1 MLGNDSR
8 RRPSEGIGCSRNPRA
23 AMLAAIVVAALL
35 CFAPQALATD
45 ITDIGFVDQAALGQL
60 GPFRTAQTQFAQFQR
75 SLSGQFQAAIKGKSQ
90 AQQQRIYQDFN
101 GRAARRQ
108 RELFG
113 PLLGRAQASI
123 ASVAANKGLSV
134 VVDKSIIIFGG
145 LDITKD
151 VMNMLNQPGPVI
163 PPINSPPPSEVG
175 FVDQAQLDALPRV
188 KKANDDYL
196 QYRQNLQSQL
206 NAQLAGKQ
214 GDARTAVV
222 NTFNQQ
228 LNDEQKKVLQPIVDA
243 TTKAISDVAKQKSL
257 LLVID
262 ATNRVYG
269 GTDVTADV
277 LKSKDLQ

>member
-1 MLGNDSR
+1 MFGNDSR
-8 RRPSEGIGCSRNPRA
+8 RGPSEGIGRFVQPRA
-23 AMLAAIVVAALL
+23 TVLAAVIVAALFS
-35 CFAPQALATD
+35 FAPQALATD

-60 GPFRTAQTQFAQFQR
+60 GPFRAAQTQFAQFQR
-75 SLSGQFQAAIKGKSQ
+75 SLSVQFQAAIKNKSQ

-101 GRAARRQ
+101 GRAAKRQ
-108 RELFG
+108 RDLFG

-134 VVDKSIIIFGG
+134 VVDKAIVIYGG

-151 VMNMLNQPGPVI
+151 VINMLGQPGPVI

-175 FVDQAQLDALPRV
+175 FVDQAQLDALPKV

-214 GDARTAVV
+214 GDARNAVV
-222 NTFNQQ
+222 NSFNQQ

-243 TTKAISDVAKQKSL
+243 TTKSISDVAKQKSL